1 MPKPLSQPRV
11 AVVGAGIAG
20 LTAAIDLARNGCDV
34 VLYERAAV
42 AGGKI
47 REVRVAGAAID
58 AGPTVFT
65 LRRVFDELFAACG
78 DDLDRHLTLVPANL
92 LARHAWNAAG
102 HLDLFADRQRTIDSI
117 AAFAGRREAEGFVRF
132 AAHAKRIYA
141 TLDASFMRASRP
153 TPVGLVKRVG
163 LAGLADLWDI
173 KPFDSLWKAVGEYFA
188 DPRLRQLF
196 GRYATYCGSSPFLAP
211 ATLMLV
217 AHVEQAGVWYVD
229 GGMRRLVE
237 QLAAL
242 ALRQGARLRCGSE
255 VRAIHLHKG
264 SVSAI
269 ELGDGERLSVD
280 AVVCN
285 ADNSALAGGLFG
297 RGVAQG
303 IRATPQAARSLSAVT
318 WNLVARSDGFPLAH
332 HTVFFSSDYRAEF
345 TDIFKHRRLPGAP
358 TVYVC
363 AQDRRDDGRP
373 AVSAGEPAPGVP
385 AHGAPAHG
393 ERLFCLVNAPA
404 IGDTHEFNA
413 AEIEACGQRVFKM
426 LEYCGLT
433 LAREPE
439 ATLVTNPS
447 DFHRLFPA
455 TGGALYGP
463 PSHGWRASFTRPGAR
478 SPTPGL
484 YLAGGSTH
492 PGPGVPMAATSG
504 RLAAACLMAD
514 FASTARFPPGAM
526 SGGISTR

>member
-1 MPKPLSQPRV
+1 LSPPRV

-47 REVRVAGAAID
+47 REVRVAGATMD

-78 DDLDRHLTLVPANL
+78 DDLDRNLTLLPANL
-92 LARHAWNAAG
+92 LARHAWNAEG
-102 HLDLFADRQRTIDSI
+102 YLDLFADPDRSIESI
-117 AAFAGRREAEGFVRF
+117 AEFAGVREAEGFVRF

-153 TPVGLVKRVG
+153 SPVGLVKRVG
-163 LAGLADLWDI
+163 LAGLRDLWDI
-173 KPFDSLWKAVGEYFA
+173 KPFDTLWKAVGEYFA
-188 DPRLRQLF
+188 DPRLCQLF

-217 AHVEQAGVWYVD
+217 AHVEQAGVWYVE

-237 QLAAL
+237 QLTAL

-264 SVSAI
+264 LVSAI
-269 ELGDGERLSVD
+269 ELADGERRSVD

-297 RGVAQG
+297 RGVANG
-303 IRATPQAARSLSAVT
+303 IRATPRAARSLSAVT
-318 WNLVARSDGFPLAH
+318 WNLVARTQGFPLAH
-332 HTVFFSSDYRAEF
+332 HSVFFSNDYRAEF
-345 TDIFKHRRLPGAP
+345 TDIFGHRRLPGAP

-363 AQDRRDDGRP
+363 AQDRRDDGQP
-373 AVSAGEPAPGVP
+373 AIAAD
-385 AHGAPAHG
+385 AAQG

-413 AEIEACGQRVFKM
+413 AEIEACEQRVFEM
-426 LEYCGLT
+426 LENCGLS
-433 LAREPE
+433 LARRAE

-504 RLAAACLMAD
+504 RLAAASLMAD

-526 SGGISTR
+526 SGGMSMR

>member
-1 MPKPLSQPRV
+1 LSQPRV

-20 LTAAIDLARNGCDV
+20 LTAAIDLARNGCEV

-47 REVRVAGAAID
+47 REVRVAGAAMD

-65 LRRVFDELFAACG
+65 LRRVFDELFADCG
-78 DDLDRHLTLVPANL
+78 DDLDRNLTLVPANL
-92 LARHAWNAAG
+92 LARHAWNAEG
-102 HLDLFADRQRTIDSI
+102 HLDLFADPARSIDSI
-117 AAFAGRREAEGFVRF
+117 AAFAGAREAQGFLRF
-132 AAHAKRIYA
+132 AQHAKRIYN

-173 KPFDSLWKAVGEYFA
+173 KPFDTLWQAVGEYFA

-217 AHVEQAGVWYVD
+217 AHVEQAGVWYVE

-237 QLAAL
+237 QLVAL

-255 VRAIHLHKG
+255 VRTIHLHKG
-264 SVSAI
+264 VVSAI
-269 ELGDGERLSVD
+269 ELGDGERLAVD

-285 ADNSALAGGLFG
+285 ADNAALAHGLFG
-297 RGVAQG
+297 RGVTHG
-303 IRATPQAARSLSAVT
+303 IRATPRAARSLSAVT
-318 WNLVARSDGFPLAH
+318 WNLLARAEGFALAH
-332 HTVFFSSDYRAEF
+332 HSVFFSNDYRAEF
-345 TDIFKHRRLPGAP
+345 ADIFKHRRLPGAP

-363 AQDRRDDGRP
+363 AQDRRDDGQP
-373 AVSAGEPAPGVP
+373 AVSADAPTR
-385 AHGAPAHG
+385 G

-413 AEIEACGQRVFKM
+413 AEIEACGQRVFEM
-426 LEYCGLT
+426 LERCGLK
-433 LAREPE
+433 LARQTD

-504 RLAAACLMAD
+504 RLAAARLMAD
-514 FASTARFPPGAM
+514 FASTARFRPGAM
-526 SGGISTR
+526 SGGMSTRSAPMA